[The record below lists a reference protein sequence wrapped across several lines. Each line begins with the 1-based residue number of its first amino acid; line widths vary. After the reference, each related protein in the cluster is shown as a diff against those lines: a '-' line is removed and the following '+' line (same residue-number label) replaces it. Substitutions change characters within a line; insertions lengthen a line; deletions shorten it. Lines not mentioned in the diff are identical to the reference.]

1 MSHARASLPTR
12 AEASAASG
20 PSGGAAANSLIT
32 GAIDE
37 HPSVLFEVLMFW
49 KNNDLRGNNR
59 IEGQM
64 CVPRVNGQTKCVGLS
79 CLVSTDGWANPVI
92 NGFKRTLLVGVLGS
106 SFWRGLRNFGY
117 VFAIFCTIDSS

>member
-20 PSGGAAANSLIT
+20 PSGGAAANSLII
-32 GAIDE
+32 GATDE
-37 HPSVLFEVLMFW
+37 HASVLFEVMFR

-64 CVPRVNGQTKCVGLS
+64 WVPRVNGQTKCVGLS
-79 CLVSTDGWANPVI
+79 CLVSMDVCANPVI
-92 NGFKRTLLVGVLGS
+92 NGFKRTYSVGVLGS

-117 VFAIFCTIDSS
+117 VFAIFCIIDSS